1 MLFACFQKTF
11 SKSVWPTLQ
20 FSADES
26 IASRVVTN
34 EVHIYHLDNS
44 VTRLFRLR
52 VPRVSTHK
60 ISPGKPFFV
69 AFIPETKGQP
79 GSVRLYDVPSG
90 TNGGVSETE
99 PLAHKSF
106 FRVQEV
112 VYEWAANGSA
122 VLILGSSEID
132 ATNQSY
138 YGESTLMFM
147 RTDRTLQ
154 CKVPLDKEGPVH
166 DAAFSPRI
174 DEFVVVYGHMPA
186 NATIFS
192 SIKCE
197 PIYQLG
203 AGPHNTVR
211 WNPFGRFICLAGFGN
226 LPGDMRFFDRKADG
240 KYKLIGKARAACSV
254 SAEWSPNGRYLLTA
268 TTAPRLNV
276 DNGYKLWRYN
286 GELLQHVERERLFEA
301 KWQPAIKSTYA
312 DRPISPGRNMR
323 DNPEI
328 MGRDNAIVN
337 NTSPYRPPHVTS
349 GSGNFSLARST
360 AEEAGPGRYRP
371 PGALKVNLSQSAGHQ
386 GPPGA
391 SFVDSSVSKN
401 AAKNAKKRA
410 AARAKKSMC

>member
-1 MLFACFQKTF
+1 MHLLERRPDGAQLRAVDGLLVGEPVERFSVTQTVFAADGQLLACILDDAVHIYDTSSKCVVQRFPIPGAVAVHFSPASSYLVIYQKAKPSGAGDEKNLTVWLLGSGKMLFACFQKTF

-154 CKVPLDKEGPVH
+154 CKVRCPNFPVIH
-166 DAAFSPRI
+166 LFLLCGGKRAFSFNPHSYPLR
-174 DEFVVVYGHMPA
+174 FLLTKKGQCTM
-186 NATIFS
+186 
-192 SIKCE
+192 
-197 PIYQLG
+197 QLSHQELMNLWLYTG
-203 AGPHNTVR
+203 
-211 WNPFGRFICLAGFGN
+211 ICL
-226 LPGDMRFFDRKADG
+226 LMQR
-240 KYKLIGKARAACSV
+240 
-254 SAEWSPNGRYLLTA
+254 
-268 TTAPRLNV
+268 
-276 DNGYKLWRYN
+276 
-286 GELLQHVERERLFEA
+286 
-301 KWQPAIKSTYA
+301 
-312 DRPISPGRNMR
+312 
-323 DNPEI
+323 
-328 MGRDNAIVN
+328 
-337 NTSPYRPPHVTS
+337 
-349 GSGNFSLARST
+349 FSL
-360 AEEAGPGRYRP
+360 
-371 PGALKVNLSQSAGHQ
+371 LSNANQSI
-386 GPPGA
+386 
-391 SFVDSSVSKN
+391 S
-401 AAKNAKKRA
+401 
-410 AARAKKSMC
+410 